1 MDFYVYRF
9 NDFGKNRIKSFN
21 VSPDAFLQLMLQLTY
36 FKYVRIKTL
45 QPRIDILKTWSM
57 K

>member
-45 QPRIDILKTWSM
+45 QPRIDI
-57 K
+57 